1 MIPQTQLNE
10 LPSEVQDWYAK
21 GEMMDVLG
29 RQMFVIEQV
38 TTIKIQT
45 SIIVNMCLLPGFGS

>member
-21 GEMMDVLG
+21 GEKVNVLG

-38 TTIKIQT
+38 TTIKFKRQ
-45 SIIVNMCLLPGFGS
+45 S